1 MGLVDFGSARAGT
14 LIGVQRRLRGA
25 APFQTSTSAWGS
37 AAGRSA
43 LVTTWSSTG
52 RAPVPLTEGVHVG
65 EYPVRCC
72 QLSHSWGESAAR
84 NTTGAFAPS
93 LTVTVSVATSPFGR

>member
-1 MGLVDFGSARAGT
+1 
-14 LIGVQRRLRGA
+14 GA
-25 APFQTSTSAWGS
+25 
-37 AAGRSA
+37 SA
-43 LVTTWSSTG
+43 LVTTCSSTG

-93 LTVTVSVATSPFGR
+93 LTVTVSVATSPFGRLASKRYFPAGRSTGTPAWPPPALIIMLVGLA